1 MSYIYDTSFI
11 CSLIIPDEKNSRSE
25 EVHTAISDDE
35 LIYVP
40 QLLWYEVTNVFK
52 NLLRRKRYSYDEIL
66 EFYEPLVAIR
76 LTFDREEGVEY
87 SKKILRLCNDY
98 NLSSYDATYL
108 ELADRKGAVLY
119 TLDEG
124 LRTAAKKYG
133 VKVIK

>member
-1 MSYIYDTSFI
+1 MLYVFDISFV
-11 CSLIIPDEKNSRSE
+11 CPQIIPDEK
-25 EVHTAISDDE
+25 D
-35 LIYVP
+35 P
-40 QLLWYEVTNVFK
+40 QLDKIYREIKHEDEKHAPHLFWYEIINVFK
-52 NLLRRKRYSYDEIL
+52 NLLRRKRYSYDEVID
-66 EFYEPLVAIR
+66 FYEPLAAIR

-108 ELADRKGAVLY
+108 ELADRKGAVLC